1 MDKLFIIFL
10 LCLPLFG
17 WAGKDGDIKV
27 LKKGDEIYLQGYG
40 RERGVVGTVQG
51 KVRGD

>member
-1 MDKLFIIFL
+1 MLAFIWL
-10 LCLPLFG
+10 G
-17 WAGKDGDIKV
+17 WERWGY
-27 LKKGDEIYLQGYG
+27 KGLEKGRRMPEIYLQGYG